1 MEKDLS
7 YFIDRVITLDS
18 FWYANYYL
26 RCMKKAPHGGIEY
39 AYTPNFYLKHRPSGT
54 WNLFRQ
60 YDGSIPVFLM
70 DLVED

>member
-7 YFIDRVITLDS
+7 YFIDRVIELDS

-39 AYTPNFYLKHRPSGT
+39 AYIPNFYLKHRT
-54 WNLFRQ
+54 FRNMELVS
-60 YDGSIPVFLM
+60 SI
-70 DLVED
+70 